1 MGLTH
6 HDGISLY
13 GSGLYMGAK
22 NLETIFATNVSG
34 YDVGLPRVDMG
45 IVGTSGHQL
54 SVSTRLSSIGIV
66 VTQYIDVLAPA
77 TTGMITTVTFSGNAF
92 DMYKYT
98 VTGSAATSSRVA
110 WMAVGI

>member
-1 MGLTH
+1 MGTTH
-6 HDGISLY
+6 HNGISLY

-22 NLETIFATNVSG
+22 NNETIFASNVSG
-34 YDVGLPRVDMG
+34 YNVGLPRIDMG
-45 IVGTSGHQL
+45 IVGQSGHVA

-66 VTQYIDVLAPA
+66 VTQNIDVLATA
-77 TTGMITTVTFSGNAF
+77 TTGMHVSVTFSGNAF

-110 WMAVGI
+110 WMALGI

>member
-6 HDGISLY
+6 HDGLSLY

-22 NLETIFATNVSG
+22 NLESVFGKDVSG
-34 YDVGLPRVDMG
+34 YDVALPRFDCG
-45 IVGTSGHQL
+45 IVGQSGHVA
-54 SVSTRLSSIGIV
+54 SISTRLSSIAFV
-66 VTQYIDVLAPA
+66 NTQYVDVLA
-77 TTGMITTVTFSGNAF
+77 TGNTGMYTSVTYSGHVF

-110 WMAVGI
+110 WQAWGI